1 MLDRTAPNPREH
13 IGANNPPSAI
23 DFAKESTTAL
33 SDWMKDHPVI
43 PGRISIRRCGLRA
56 TVTAVQAT
64 ETTMAK
70 KATKQSKYDWQR
82 WCALQ
87 LVSWLPKDSR
97 ETFKILDQAREI
109 ITRLPKARDRKA
121 AKPRSKASR

>member
-1 MLDRTAPNPREH
+1 
-13 IGANNPPSAI
+13 
-23 DFAKESTTAL
+23 
-33 SDWMKDHPVI
+33 
-43 PGRISIRRCGLRA
+43 
-56 TVTAVQAT
+56 
-64 ETTMAK
+64 MAR

-97 ETFKILDQAREI
+97 EAFKILDQAREI